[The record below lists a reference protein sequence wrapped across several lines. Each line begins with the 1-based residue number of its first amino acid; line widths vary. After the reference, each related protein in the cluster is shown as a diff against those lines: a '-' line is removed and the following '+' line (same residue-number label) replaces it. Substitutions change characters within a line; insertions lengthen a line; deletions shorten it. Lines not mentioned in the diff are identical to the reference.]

1 LEGRHS
7 STELLPHGYTILAGK
22 TTFVKNSLS
31 LYPLDKMVQL
41 LYTRQTVAYCL
52 VRGIMIGFET
62 QEVKR
67 KELSIL
73 RVLSDSR
80 EPLGARVI
88 ARRLKDL
95 GVELGERAVRY
106 HLKLMD
112 ERGLTRTVGR
122 DGRLITDPGID
133 ELRSAL
139 VRDKVGFAIS
149 RIELLAFRTNFNS
162 EEHTGSIPVNV
173 SFFSRENFNQ
183 ALQAMKPAFAAGL
196 CVSDLVAVA
205 KEGERLGEITVPDG
219 KIGLATVCSIM
230 INGSLLK
237 AGVPIDSRFG
247 GILQVKNH
255 QPLRFVE
262 LIHYAGSSLDP
273 SEVFISA
280 RMTSVREVALS
291 GNGKILANFREIPA
305 LCRPTAEEVIAKL
318 KEAGLGGLLL
328 LGNISEPVCEI
339 PVELN
344 RVGMILLGGLN
355 PVAAAKEAGIE
366 AENRAMS
373 TLIDYQ
379 DLIKFRSLLR

>member
-1 LEGRHS
+1 
-7 STELLPHGYTILAGK
+7 
-22 TTFVKNSLS
+22 
-31 LYPLDKMVQL
+31 MV
-41 LYTRQTVAYCL
+41 
-52 VRGIMIGFET
+52 GFET
-62 QEVKR
+62 QEVER
-67 KELSIL
+67 KEIYIL
-73 RVLSDSR
+73 RVLSDSK

-88 ARRLKDL
+88 ARRLKDH
-95 GVELGERAVRY
+95 GIELGERAVRY

-112 ERGLTRTVGR
+112 GRGLTQTVGR
-122 DGRLITDPGID
+122 DGRLITDSGID

-149 RIELLAFRTNFNS
+149 RIELLAFRTSFDS
-162 EEHTGSIPVNV
+162 EKRTGGVPVNI
-173 SFFSRENFNQ
+173 SLFSKEIFHH
-183 ALQAMKPAFAAGL
+183 ALKAMKPAFAAEL

-205 KEGERLGEITVPDG
+205 KEGEHLGEITIPEG
-219 KIGLATVCSIM
+219 KMGLATVCSIV

-247 GILQVKNH
+247 GILQLKNY

-280 RMTSVREVALS
+280 RMTSVREAQTN

-318 KEAGLGGLLL
+318 KEANLGGLLL
-328 LGNISEPVCEI
+328 MGNISEPVCEI

-344 RVGMILLGGLN
+344 RLGMILLGGLN
-355 PVAAAKEAGIE
+355 PVAAAEEAGIK

-373 TLIDYQ
+373 TVIDYQ
-379 DLIKFRSLLR
+379 NLIKFEEIVR